1 MHLSVWIGVWVCV
14 SLYETQEIQYRPI
27 SPFFTWFNAELC
39 FKSSRVLDAFQ
50 SNHLNYDF
58 SQLKF
63 WLIVIGHDFENQEVL
78 FFPVTN

>member
-1 MHLSVWIGVWVCV
+1 MRICVWVCA
-14 SLYETQEIQYRPI
+14 SLYETQEIQYHPI
-27 SPFFTWFNAELC
+27 TPFFTWFNTELY

-63 WLIVIGHDFENQEVL
+63 WLIVIGNDLEN
-78 FFPVTN
+78 